1 MQLMNGSQKVF
12 LRYLRQNMDQTNQ
25 DIERAI
31 IRMRNK
37 WKFAPPELVHA
48 MRQLSVAEKNQVI
61 CELVLPF

>member
-1 MQLMNGSQKVF
+1 MNKNQKIF
-12 LRYLRQNMDQTNQ
+12 HQYLQQNMDQTNQ